1 MSNFVSPDN
10 IQFRIRRNQS
20 RASTVG
26 ITYWLATIVLFVLSI
41 FPYVGNM
48 TGYAEDGHLWVVSFI
63 SPLLALGNGTLTGDV
78 LLNAVASILYA
89 LLLVFTIGNFTIAT
103 TRLFRITKKNPTN
116 KLGYN
121 RASKGTKTMGKA
133 YARMFFWLV
142 TVAVSALLLTDGSFT
157 LFFYIAFVFALIFH
171 FVCNFSACKISYF
184 QTTDDRFRPIE
195 RIRTEGR
202 AICLLRNAWQFFSIA
217 LIVIFMDKFGLTL
230 GSLFDIADAN
240 QSATIFANHLLDGVV
255 LPAVLFL
262 VLVCLVVCIRH
273 ATATTEYNEYGT
285 KGRGMKTCRIFA
297 TAIAVLSIVG
307 ELVVLIA
314 PEGAGVPKWAF
325 LAIFA
330 VATQWV
336 VAENMFFELS
346 KKKEELEAEEL
357 AYLEELEKQKQE
369 KEDKLAKNAQKTES
383 APLLKTQK
391 KDKKAEKKR
400 LKKER
405 LARILDDSDEYVS
418 PLDEEPVDGLTD
430 VTAETDEQVVATQV
444 SEDAQ
449 TTATEETQASLE
461 SVQVVEESKETVE
474 QTEFESFVAQAK
486 KLKNP
491 SKDQVER
498 VALKKKWMAMASQKD
513 EEERKVNLDGKKLV
527 YCPCCNQKLSV
538 KLTTEVALCPTCK
551 TKFRVRKVQETVSDF
566 RPNESEFV
574 WDMQASQERLK
585 EMQVEL
591 DAQYLAEAEEELRRL
606 LESDEI

>member
-26 ITYWLATIVLFVLSI
+26 ITYWLATIVLFVLSV

-63 SPLLALGNGTLTGDV
+63 SPLLALGKGAMTGAALV
-78 LLNAVASILYA
+78 NAVASILYA

-133 YARMFFWLV
+133 YARMFFWMV

-157 LFFYIAFVFALIFH
+157 LFFYIAFAFALIFH
-171 FVCNFSACKISYF
+171 FGCNFSACKISYF

-202 AICLLRNAWQFFSIA
+202 AICLLRNAWQFVSIA
-217 LIVIFMDKFGLTL
+217 LIIIFMDKFGLTL

-240 QSATIFANHLLDGVV
+240 KSATLFANNLLDGVV
-255 LPAVLFL
+255 LPAILFM
-262 VLVCLVVCIRH
+262 VLVCVIVCIRH
-273 ATATTEYNEYGT
+273 ATGTTEYNEYGT

-297 TAIAVLSIVG
+297 TAIAVLAIVG

-314 PEGAGVPKWAF
+314 PEGTSIPKWAF

-330 VATQWV
+330 VAMQWV

-357 AYLEELEKQKQE
+357 AELEEVEKQKQA
-369 KEDKLAKNAQKTES
+369 KQDKLTKKAQKAEEK
-383 APLLKTQK
+383 AK
-391 KDKKAEKKR
+391 KDEKKR
-400 LKKER
+400 LKKQR
-405 LARILDDSDEYVS
+405 LERILDDSDELT
-418 PLDEEPVDGLTD
+418 PALAETEEPVDELVD
-430 VTAETDEQVVATQV
+430 VETTNETTEQIVATEENV
-444 SEDAQ
+444 NVE
-449 TTATEETQASLE
+449 TVATEETQASAE
-461 SVQVVEESKETVE
+461 PVQTVEETKETVE
-474 QTEFESFVAQAK
+474 ETEFESFVTQVK
-486 KLKNP
+486 KLKFP

-513 EEERKVNLDGKKLV
+513 EEESKVSLDGKKLV

-551 TKFRVRKVQETVSDF
+551 TKFRVKKVQATVSDF
-566 RPNESEFV
+566 RPNESEFA

-585 EMQVEL
+585 EMQVDL
-591 DAQYLAEAEEELRRL
+591 DAQYLAEAEEELRKL
-606 LESDEI
+606 LESDEV

>member
-1 MSNFVSPDN
+1 MSNFVGPDN

-26 ITYWLATIVLFVLSI
+26 ITYWLATIVLLVLSV

-48 TGYAEDGHLWVVSFI
+48 TGYADDGHLWVVSFI
-63 SPLLALGNGTLTGDV
+63 SPLLALGQGKMTGDV
-78 LLNAVASILYA
+78 LVNAVASILY
-89 LLLVFTIGNFTIAT
+89 LLLLLFTLGNFMIAT

-133 YARMFFWLV
+133 YARMFFWMV
-142 TVAVSALLLTDGSFT
+142 TVAVSALLLSDGSFT

-171 FVCNFSACKISYF
+171 FICNFSACKISYF
-184 QTTDDRFRPIE
+184 QSTDDRFRPIE
-195 RIRTEGR
+195 KIRTEGR
-202 AICLLRNAWQFFSIA
+202 AICMLRNAWQFVSIT
-217 LIVIFMDKFGLTL
+217 LIVIFMDKFGVTL
-230 GSLFDIADAN
+230 GSLFDIADASK
-240 QSATIFANHLLDGVV
+240 SATLFANNLLDGVV
-255 LPAVLFL
+255 LPAVLFM

-273 ATATTEYNEYGT
+273 ATGTTEYNEYGT

-314 PEGAGVPKWAF
+314 PEGTSVPKWAF

-330 VATQWV
+330 VAMQWV
-336 VAENMFFELS
+336 VAENMFLELS

-357 AYLEELEKQKQE
+357 KYLEELEKQKQAKQE
-369 KEDKLAKNAQKTES
+369 KLAKNSEKAENN
-383 APLLKTQK
+383 LKAK
-391 KDKKAEKKR
+391 SKKAELKAKKEEKKR

-405 LARILDDSDEYVS
+405 LDRILDDEDEYIS
-418 PLDEEPVDGLTD
+418 PLENLEDSV
-430 VTAETDEQVVATQV
+430 DEQVSVKETTEVVEQTVAPV
-444 SEDAQ
+444 EN
-449 TTATEETQASLE
+449 E
-461 SVQVVEESKETVE
+461 SVETVNSVETVE
-474 QTEFESFVAQAK
+474 EPKFETFVEQVTQSP
-486 KLKNP
+486 KLKFP

-498 VALKKKWMAMASQKD
+498 VALKKKWIAMASQKD
-513 EEERKVNLDGKKLV
+513 EEESKISLDGKKLV

-551 TKFRVRKVQETVSDF
+551 TKFRVKKAQATVADF
-566 RPNESEFV
+566 RPNESEFT
-574 WDMQASQERLK
+574 WDMQASQDRLK